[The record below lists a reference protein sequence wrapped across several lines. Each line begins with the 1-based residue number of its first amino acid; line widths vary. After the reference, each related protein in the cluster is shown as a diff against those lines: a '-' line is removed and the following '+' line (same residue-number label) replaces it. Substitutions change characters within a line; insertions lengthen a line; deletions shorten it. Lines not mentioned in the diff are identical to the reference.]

1 MSTKIL
7 GVKEVK
13 GMFCKRFIAMVTV
26 LTLFCSM
33 FVTYGSASAETGAAL
48 NVEAGAAI
56 LVEADSGKI
65 LYQKNADELLAI
77 ASMTKMMSEYLVNEA
92 VAKGKLK
99 WDQKVKV
106 SEYAHTI
113 SQDRSLSNVP
123 LENGGSYT
131 VKELYEAM
139 AIYSANGAT
148 IALAEAI
155 AGKEADFVKMM
166 NDKAKEL
173 GLKNYKFVNSTGL
186 TNHDLKGQQPEG
198 TTPDEENKM
207 SARDCAILA
216 QHLIQDF
223 PKVLETAKIPKKVF
237 QEGGKY
243 PIKMDNWNWMLK
255 GLVKEYEGVD
265 GLKTGSTPEA
275 GDCFTG
281 TAERN
286 DMRLISVVIKTNS
299 HTARFDETK
308 KLFDYGFTNF
318 EVKKVYPKGSTVK
331 GHETVRVENA
341 KDKDVTIQTKQA
353 ITLPMLKGSK
363 DVYKTEFKDVSK
375 DKEAPIKKGTTL
387 GQMVISPKDN
397 NDPGF
402 LLGKSLQVDL
412 ITKSEVEKANWFV
425 RSMRGIGSFFS
436 GIWNSAVDTVKGWF

>member
-1 MSTKIL
+1 
-7 GVKEVK
+7 
-13 GMFCKRFIAMVTV
+13 MFCKRFIAMVTV

-56 LVEADSGKI
+56 LVEANSGKI

-77 ASMTKMMSEYLVNEA
+77 ASMTKMMSEYLINES

-106 SEYAHTI
+106 SEYAHKI

-148 IALAEAI
+148 IALAEAV
-155 AGKEADFVKMM
+155 AGKEVDFVKMM
-166 NDKAKEL
+166 NDKAKEF

-186 TNHDLKGQQPEG
+186 TNHDLKGHHPEG

-207 SARDCAILA
+207 SAREVAILA
-216 QHLIQDF
+216 QRLIQDF
-223 PKVLETAKIPKKVF
+223 PKVLDTAKIPKKVF

-243 PIKMDNWNWMLK
+243 PVKMDNWNWMLK

-286 DMRLISVVIKTNS
+286 GMRLISVVIKTNS

-318 EVKKVYPKGSTVK
+318 DVKKVYPKGSAIK

-341 KDKDVTIQTKQA
+341 KDKDVAIQTKQA
-353 ITLPMLKGSK
+353 VTLPIPKGSK
-363 DVYKTEFKDVSK
+363 DVYKTEFKDTGK
-375 DKEAPIKKGTTL
+375 EKEAPIKKGTTL
-387 GQMVISPKDN
+387 GQMVVSPKDN

-402 LLGKSLQVDL
+402 LSGKSLQVDL
-412 ITKSEVEKANWFV
+412 VTKSEVEKANWFT
-425 RSMRGIGSFFS
+425 RSMRGVGSFFS

>member
-1 MSTKIL
+1 M
-7 GVKEVK
+7 K

-56 LVEADSGKI
+56 LVEANSGKI

-77 ASMTKMMSEYLVNEA
+77 ASMTKMMSEYLINES

-106 SEYAHTI
+106 SEYAHKI

-148 IALAEAI
+148 IALAEAV
-155 AGKEADFVKMM
+155 AGKEVDFVKMM
-166 NDKAKEL
+166 NDKAKEF

-186 TNHDLKGQQPEG
+186 TNHDLKGHHPEG

-207 SARDCAILA
+207 SAREVAILA
-216 QHLIQDF
+216 QRLIQDF
-223 PKVLETAKIPKKVF
+223 PKVLDTAKIPKKVF

-243 PIKMDNWNWMLK
+243 PVKMDNWNWMLK

-286 DMRLISVVIKTNS
+286 GMRLISVVIKTNS

-318 EVKKVYPKGSTVK
+318 DVKKVYPKGSAIK

-341 KDKDVTIQTKQA
+341 KDKDVAIQTKQA
-353 ITLPMLKGSK
+353 VTLPIPKGSK
-363 DVYKTEFKDVSK
+363 DVYKTEFKDTGK
-375 DKEAPIKKGTTL
+375 EKEAPIKKGTTL
-387 GQMVISPKDN
+387 GQMVVSPKDN

-402 LLGKSLQVDL
+402 LSGKSLQVDL
-412 ITKSEVEKANWFV
+412 VTKSEVEKANWFT
-425 RSMRGIGSFFS
+425 RSMRGVGSFFS

>member
-1 MSTKIL
+1 M
-7 GVKEVK
+7 K

-48 NVEAGAAI
+48 NVEASAAI

-77 ASMTKMMSEYLVNEA
+77 ASMTKMMSEYLVHEA
-92 VAKGKLK
+92 VDKGKLK

-106 SEYAHTI
+106 SEYAYKI

-148 IALAEAI
+148 IALAEAV
-155 AGKEADFVKMM
+155 AGKEAEFVKMM
-166 NDKAKEL
+166 NDQAKEF

-186 TNHDLKGQQPEG
+186 TNKDLKGQHPEG

-207 SARDCAILA
+207 SAKDVAILA

-223 PKVLETAKIPKKVF
+223 PKVLDTAKISKKIF
-237 QEGGKY
+237 RENKEKIEM
-243 PIKMDNWNWMLK
+243 PNWNWMLK
-255 GLVKEYEGVD
+255 GLIKEYEGVD

-275 GDCFTG
+275 GHCFTG

-286 DMRLISVVIKTNS
+286 GMRLISVVINTSS

-318 EVKKVYPKGSTVK
+318 DVKKVYPKGSAVK

-341 KDKDVTIQTKQA
+341 KDKDVTVQTKQA
-353 ITLPMLKGSK
+353 VTLPMLKGSK
-363 DVYKTEFKDVSK
+363 DVYKTEFKDIAK
-375 DKEAPIKKGTTL
+375 EKEAPIKKGTAL
-387 GQMVISPKDN
+387 GQMVVSPKDN

-402 LLGKSLQVDL
+402 LSGKSLQVDL
-412 ITKSEVEKANWFV
+412 VTKAEVEKANWFV
-425 RSMRGIGSFFS
+425 RSMRGVGSFFS

>member
-1 MSTKIL
+1 
-7 GVKEVK
+7 
-13 GMFCKRFIAMVTV
+13 MVTV

-56 LVEADSGKI
+56 LVEANSGKI

-77 ASMTKMMSEYLVNEA
+77 ASMTKMMSEYLVNES

-99 WDQKVKV
+99 WDQKVTV
-106 SEYAHTI
+106 SEYAHKI

-148 IALAEAI
+148 IALAEAV
-155 AGKEADFVKMM
+155 AGKEVDFVKMM
-166 NDKAKEL
+166 NDKAKEF

-186 TNHDLKGQQPEG
+186 TNHDLKGHHPEG

-207 SARDCAILA
+207 SAREVAILA
-216 QHLIQDF
+216 QRLIQDF
-223 PKVLETAKIPKKVF
+223 PKVLDTAKIPKKVF

-243 PIKMDNWNWMLK
+243 PVKMDNWNWMLK

-286 DMRLISVVIKTNS
+286 GMRLISVVIKTNS

-318 EVKKVYPKGSTVK
+318 DVKKVYPKGSAIK

-341 KDKDVTIQTKQA
+341 KDKDVALQTKQA
-353 ITLPMLKGSK
+353 VTLPIPKGSK
-363 DVYKTEFKDVSK
+363 EVYKTEFKDTGK
-375 DKEAPIKKGTTL
+375 EKEAPIKKGTTL
-387 GQMVISPKDN
+387 GQMIVSPKDN

-402 LLGKSLQVDL
+402 LSGKSLQVDL
-412 ITKSEVEKANWFV
+412 VTKSEVEEANWFT
-425 RSMRGIGSFFS
+425 RSMRGVGSFFS

>member
-1 MSTKIL
+1 M
-7 GVKEVK
+7 K

-26 LTLFCSM
+26 LTLFFSA
-33 FVTYGSASAETGAAL
+33 FVTYSSVSAETSSAL
-48 NVEAGAAI
+48 NIEAGAAI

-77 ASMTKMMSEYLVNEA
+77 ASMTKMMSEYLVHKA
-92 VAKGKLK
+92 VDTGKLK
-99 WDQKVKV
+99 WDQKIKV
-106 SEYAHTI
+106 SEYAHKI

-148 IALAEAI
+148 IALAEAV

-166 NDKAKEL
+166 NDQAKEF

-186 TNHDLKGQQPEG
+186 TNKDLKGQHPEG

-207 SARDCAILA
+207 SARDVAILA

-223 PKVLETAKIPKKVF
+223 PKVLDTAKIPKKVF

-243 PIKMDNWNWMLK
+243 PVKMDNWNWMLK
-255 GLVKEYEGVD
+255 GLIKQYEGVD

-286 DMRLISVVIKTNS
+286 GIRLISVVIKTNS

-318 EVKKVYPKGSTVK
+318 DVKKVYPKGSSVK

-341 KDKDVTIQTKQA
+341 KDKDVAVETKQA
-353 ITLPMLKGSK
+353 ITLPMPKGSK
-363 DVYKTEFKDVSK
+363 DVYKTEFKEVGK
-375 DKEAPIKKGTTL
+375 EKEAPIKKGTTL
-387 GQMVISPKDN
+387 GQMVVSPKDAS
-397 NDPGF
+397 DPGF
-402 LLGKSLQVDL
+402 LSGKSLHVDL
-412 ITKSEVEKANWFV
+412 VTKSEVEQANWFV

-436 GIWNSAVDTVKGWF
+436 DIWNSAVDTVKGWF

>member
-1 MSTKIL
+1 
-7 GVKEVK
+7 
-13 GMFCKRFIAMVTV
+13 MFCKRFIALVTV
-26 LTLFCSM
+26 LTIACSM
-33 FVTYGSASAETGAAL
+33 LVPYSNASAETGAAL
-48 NVEAGAAI
+48 NIEAGAAI
-56 LVEADSGKI
+56 LVEANSGKI
-65 LYQKNADELLAI
+65 LYQKNADELLSI

-106 SEYAHTI
+106 SEYAYNI

-123 LENGGSYT
+123 LRNGESYT

-148 IALAEAI
+148 IALAEAV
-155 AGKEADFVKMM
+155 AGKEVDFVKMM
-166 NDKAKEL
+166 NDKSKEF

-186 TNHDLKGQQPEG
+186 TNKDLKGHHPEG

-207 SARDCAILA
+207 SARDVATLA
-216 QHLIQDF
+216 QRLIQDF
-223 PKVLETAKIPKKVF
+223 PKTLDIAKISKKVF
-237 QEGGKY
+237 REGT
-243 PIKMDNWNWMLK
+243 PDRIEMPNWNWMLK
-255 GLVKEYEGVD
+255 GLIKEYEGVD

-281 TAERN
+281 TIERN
-286 DMRLISVVIKTNS
+286 GMRFISVVIKTNS

-308 KLFDYGFTNF
+308 KLYDYGFANF
-318 EVKKVYPKGSTVK
+318 EMKKMYEKGSSVK
-331 GHETVRVENA
+331 GKETVRVENA
-341 KDKDVTIQTKQA
+341 KDKDVAVQTKQA
-353 ITLPMLKGSK
+353 VSLPVPKGSK
-363 DVYKTEFKDVSK
+363 DVYKTEFKEGNK
-375 DKEAPIKKGTTL
+375 GQEAPVKKGVSL
-387 GQMVISPKDN
+387 GQMVITPKDG

-402 LLGKSLQVDL
+402 LSGKSLQVDL
-412 ITKSEVEKANWFV
+412 VTKSEVEEAGWFT

>member
-1 MSTKIL
+1 
-7 GVKEVK
+7 
-13 GMFCKRFIAMVTV
+13 MFCKRFVALVTM
-26 LTLFCSM
+26 LTLACSILLP
-33 FVTYGSASAETGAAL
+33 YSNASAETGAAL
-48 NVEAGAAI
+48 NIEAGAAI
-56 LVEADSGKI
+56 LVEANSGKI

-106 SEYAHTI
+106 SEYAHKI

-148 IALAEAI
+148 IALAEAV
-155 AGKEADFVKMM
+155 AGKEVDFVKMM
-166 NDKAKEL
+166 NNKAKEF
-173 GLKNYKFVNSTGL
+173 GLKDYKFVNSTGL
-186 TNHDLKGQQPEG
+186 TNKDLKGQHPEG
-198 TTPDEENKM
+198 TTPEEENKM
-207 SARDCAILA
+207 SARDVAILA
-216 QHLIQDF
+216 QHLIKDF
-223 PKVLETAKIPKKVF
+223 PKVLDTAKVPKKVF

-243 PIKMDNWNWMLK
+243 PIQMDNWNWMLK
-255 GLVKEYEGVD
+255 GLVKQYDGVD

-281 TAERN
+281 TVERN
-286 DMRLISVVIKTNS
+286 GMRFISVVIKTNS

-308 KLFDYGFTNF
+308 KLYDYGFANF
-318 EVKKVYPKGSTVK
+318 EMKQMYKKGSSVK
-331 GHETVRVENA
+331 GNETVRVENA
-341 KDKDVTIQTKQA
+341 KDKDVAVQTKQA
-353 ITLPMLKGSK
+353 ISLPVPKGSK
-363 DVYKTEFKDVSK
+363 DVYKTELKEASK
-375 DKEAPIKKGTTL
+375 GQEAPIKKGATL
-387 GQMVISPKDN
+387 GQMVITPKDT

-402 LLGKSLQVDL
+402 LSDKSLQVDL
-412 ITKSEVEKANWFV
+412 VTKSTVEEANWFT

-436 GIWNSAVDTVKGWF
+436 GMWNSAVDTVKGWF